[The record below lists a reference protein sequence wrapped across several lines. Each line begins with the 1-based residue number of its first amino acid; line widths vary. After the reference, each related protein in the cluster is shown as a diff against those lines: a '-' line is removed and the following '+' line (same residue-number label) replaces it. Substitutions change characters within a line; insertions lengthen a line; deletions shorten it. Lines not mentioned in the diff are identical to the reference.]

1 MPLSS
6 QDKLA
11 LALTSAGSMRN
22 LAKLVG
28 VTHQKIGRWLREGQP
43 DGAKK
48 IPSEARAAINVAFAF
63 HKDITR
69 QQSKIDRFPYDPT
82 APVFVQRP
90 TLNNGSPSDRVLVDN
105 TQYIKPELR
114 DQILENLKDTRQI
127 IGVAVRSQINLRSYL
142 KLAPDANI
150 DAVLRKINRPNL
162 EATFRYREE
171 NKPGSG
177 YVAPIYTRAVDFTPE
192 AKTNQSLRN
201 LDNAL
206 QEKHSAHATVFADQ
220 YLIQTYQGQYANQ
233 AKPKRETAAQKR
245 AKLIRR

>member
-48 IPSEARAAINVAFAF
+48 IPDEATAAINVAFAF

-82 APVFVQRP
+82 APVFVERP
-90 TLNNGSPSDRVLVDN
+90 TLRNGSPSDRVLVDN

-114 DQILENLKDTRQI
+114 DQILENLKDTGQI
-127 IGVAVRSQINLRSYL
+127 IGVSVRSQINLRSYL
-142 KLAPDANI
+142 KLAPDA
-150 DAVLRKINRPNL
+150 DMEAVLKKIKRPNL
-162 EATFRYREE
+162 EATFKYREE
-171 NKPGSG
+171 NKSGSG
-177 YVAPIYTRAVDFTPE
+177 YVAPIYTRTADFSPK
-192 AKTNQSLRN
+192 AKTNKSLSDLNDR
-201 LDNAL
+201 L

-220 YLIQTYQGQYANQ
+220 FLIQTYPGQYANQ
-233 AKPKRETAAQKR
+233 KPKRETAAQKR